1 MVVNDELDVIQFRG
15 DSTPY
20 LRPSGGRASLSLLKM
35 VREGLLVGV
44 RSAVNRALRENVM
57 VREEGMRMRSSE
69 GIRDVNV
76 IVMPLRAGEGRA
88 LVLFENAGEMQAAAR
103 AQPVKAGRGR
113 EGSKET
119 ERLRRELAATREYL
133 QSVIE
138 QQEASNEE
146 LQSANEEVQSANEEL
161 QSINEELE
169 TSKEEIESTN
179 EEISTVNEEL
189 HQRNLELAQTSNDMA
204 NLLES
209 VEMPIVL
216 LDRNRRIRRFTPTAA
231 TALNLMGTDVGRP
244 LRDFNLPP
252 DMQDVHDMLAAAVE
266 RNAPSER
273 EARDHGGRWQL
284 LRVRPYRTDEHRIE
298 GAVLSLVD
306 IDEIKRSAEAVAES
320 EGRFHTLADSAPVL
334 IWVND
339 LAGARFVNRAFEE
352 FVGVDEAGLR
362 NVEWAA
368 FVHSDDREK
377 FLDAYR
383 KAFERREA
391 FHAIARFRRADGVYR
406 WTKSTGVPR
415 YTEGA
420 ELIGYIGS
428 TVDINDLKEA
438 EDALRD
444 ADRAKNEFL
453 GTLGH
458 ELRNPLA
465 AMRNAL
471 YLLAPLGDR
480 DAASGPA
487 LGVIDRQMGN
497 MVRIVDDLLDV
508 SRITHG
514 KVQLRPEPI
523 ELVGAVRHSVHASEH
538 ERSRNGQKLEVAYP
552 DAALWVDAD
561 PARLDQILGNLL
573 GNASKFTPEG
583 GNIAV
588 RVEHGAQREGAVH
601 GEAIVRFADDGVGIE
616 PEMLP
621 RIFDLFE
628 QGPRTALR
636 MRTGVGIGLTLARQ
650 LVELHGGA
658 IEARSEGPGKGSE
671 FIVRLP
677 LCVPPAGASP
687 GGDEADRHER
697 AMRILVVDDNRDAAD
712 GMQVWL
718 RQAGHEVRTAYDG
731 GEALAVVEAFRPEV
745 VLLDIGLPD
754 MSGYEVARRL
764 RSEDG
769 IRDAR
774 LVAITGFGRPED
786 VALSREAGFDEHI
799 TKPADPEHVLRL
811 LGRLVSAGQKV
822 ES

>member
-1 MVVNDELDVIQFRG
+1 M
-15 DSTPY
+15 
-20 LRPSGGRASLSLLKM
+20 
-35 VREGLLVGV
+35 
-44 RSAVNRALRENVM
+44 
-57 VREEGMRMRSSE
+57 
-69 GIRDVNV
+69 
-76 IVMPLRAGEGRA
+76 
-88 LVLFENAGEMQAAAR
+88 
-103 AQPVKAGRGR
+103 
-113 EGSKET
+113 
-119 ERLRRELAATREYL
+119 
-133 QSVIE
+133 IE
-138 QQEASNEE
+138 QQEAANEELQAANEEVLSTNEE
-146 LQSANEEVQSANEEL
+146 LQSV
-161 QSINEELE
+161 NEELE

-189 HQRNLELAQTSNDMA
+189 HQRNLELAQTTNDMA

-231 TALNLMGTDVGRP
+231 TALNLIGTDVGRP

-252 DMQDVHDMLAAAVE
+252 DMKDVHDMLAAAVE

-339 LAGARFVNRAFEE
+339 LEGARFVNRAFEE
-352 FVGVDEAGLR
+352 FVGIDEAGLR
-362 NVEWAA
+362 ETAWAA

-377 FLDAYR
+377 FLDVYR
-383 KAFERREA
+383 KAFERRET

-415 YTEGA
+415 FTEGA

-471 YLLAPLGDR
+471 YSAGAARRPRRRQRPCARRDRPPDGQHGAHRGRPARRLAHHARQGPAAPG
-480 DAASGPA
+480 AASSWWARCATRSTPPSTNAPA
-487 LGVIDRQMGN
+487 TARSWRSPIRTQRCGSM
-497 MVRIVDDLLDV
+497 RIRRASTRSSATCSATRPS
-508 SRITHG
+508 SRP
-514 KVQLRPEPI
+514 R
-523 ELVGAVRHSVHASEH
+523 REH
-538 ERSRNGQKLEVAYP
+538 RRAGRARS
-552 DAALWVDAD
+552 
-561 PARLDQILGNLL
+561 PARGR
-573 GNASKFTPEG
+573 G
-583 GNIAV
+583 
-588 RVEHGAQREGAVH
+588 H

-621 RIFDLFE
+621 RIFDLFV

-687 GGDEADRHER
+687 GGDEPDRRER

-731 GEALAVVEAFRPEV
+731 GEALAAVEAFRPEV

-764 RSEDG
+764 RSEDA

-811 LGRLVSAGQKV
+811 LRRLVSAGQKV